1 MEIKVTGCDLDVTV
15 AVTVTDQVKR
25 TVHLIAIG

>member
-1 MEIKVTGCDLDVTV
+1 MEIKVTGCDLDVT
-15 AVTVTDQVKR
+15 VTVTDQVKR